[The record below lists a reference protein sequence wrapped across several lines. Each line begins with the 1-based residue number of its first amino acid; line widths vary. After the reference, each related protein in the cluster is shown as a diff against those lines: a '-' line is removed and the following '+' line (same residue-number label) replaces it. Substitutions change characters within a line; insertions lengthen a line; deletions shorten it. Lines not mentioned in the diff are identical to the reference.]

1 MNNVSLRNKNSG
13 IDPGSQSYTASP
25 LRYGLNM
32 VAVFTCANNFGF
44 FRLTVNISLWLT
56 KILKINY
63 LGFKDKFKIN
73 LLIYDL

>member
-1 MNNVSLRNKNSG
+1 MF
-13 IDPGSQSYTASP
+13 P
-25 LRYGLNM
+25 LETRTVVLTQVLNLTLHLLSDGLNM